1 MKMLELLISCKP
13 FWNSNGSFSSANIY
27 LSKVSDRNSR
37 KRNEISLKLT
47 LTLSQ
52 LGFFMYIKQLVWII
66 LNNFLNLNNFW
77 TRSATELKFGMNIFL
92 YKNFLKKKFKK
103 VLHFADVSIFL
114 WKTHIF
120 LDNFLSNLKLL

>member
-1 MKMLELLISCKP
+1 MEMLELLISCKP

-27 LSKVSDRNSR
+27 LFKVSDRNSR
-37 KRNEISLKLT
+37 KRNEISLKLI

-52 LGFFMYIKQLVWII
+52 LGFFMYIKQLAWIT

-77 TRSATELKFGMNIFL
+77 TKSVTELKFGMNIFL
-92 YKNFLKKKFKK
+92 YKNFLKKEFEK

-114 WKTHIF
+114 WKIHVF